1 MRSEAGTGAPPVC
14 LVGALL
20 SYLAKSPGIESFPLE
35 EVAGQDLAEEEE
47 ETSMRSQVP
56 ILVTGSLKF
65 SEGPV
70 TLCLGTL
77 P

>member
-1 MRSEAGTGAPPVC
+1 MRSEAGTGTPPVC

-47 ETSMRSQVP
+47 TSMRSQVP

-70 TLCLGTL
+70 TPCLGTL